1 MAQWLSAAGFTRVQ
15 AERTDG
21 DKKVLDVV
29 ADRFRLGSAERARV
43 VEAIELALK
52 RGSGR
57 MAAYVL
63 SDQELL
69 AQDQK
74 APEADLADENAA
86 PAVVA
91 AKPTQQP
98 WPAALPDQVRA
109 VAEVLVHSS
118 APLSLL
124 AIEARFKGRGPWKKG
139 LPMLLQTLEVLG
151 RAQAVQGGGA
161 PAWRA

>member
-1 MAQWLSAAGFTRVQ
+1 MTSGLPFISHPRPVTR
-15 AERTDG
+15 
-21 DKKVLDVV
+21 
-29 ADRFRLGSAERARV
+29 
-43 VEAIELALK
+43 ALK
-52 RGSGR
+52 PSSRNLPELIGSLEPSQGHVR
-57 MAAYVL
+57 WLRPAFQNPQQL
-63 SDQELL
+63 LQKQELL
-69 AQDQK
+69 AHDQK

-151 RAQAVQGGGA
+151 RAAA
-161 PAWRA
+161 